1 MEILESLLTINGKDI
16 YKEYRAFL
24 AEDKSGGHDNYNA
37 LLQVPT
43 MKAST
48 AVTFREQNGENLPD
62 SLPAP
67 HYEARDVTLQF
78 GILADTPAEWYTHYI
93 AFINFLKSGWL
104 VFALPELGTQ
114 YRMYFKS
121 ATSHDMSSP
130 LTVED
135 KVYGKMKLKF
145 REPNPYQAI
154 DL

>member
-37 LLQVPT
+37 LLQVPALKPYT
-43 MKAST
+43 TVA
-48 AVTFREQNGENLPD
+48 FREQNGESLPD
-62 SLPAP
+62 ALPHP

-78 GILADTPAEWYTHYI
+78 GILADTPAEWYSNYI
-93 AFINFLKSGWL
+93 AFIEFLKSGWL
-104 VFALPELGTQ
+104 VLALPELGTQ

-121 ATSHDMSSP
+121 AASHEMYSP
-130 LTVED
+130 LTVEG

>member
-43 MKAST
+43 MKAYT

-67 HYEARDVTLQF
+67 HYEARDVTLPIRHLGRHPGRVVHPLHRLHQ
-78 GILADTPAEWYTHYI
+78 
-93 AFINFLKSGWL
+93 
-104 VFALPELGTQ
+104 LPEK
-114 YRMYFKS
+114 RMAGVCPTRTGYPIPHVFQECHLARHVLPAYSRRQSVRQDETEVQRTK
-121 ATSHDMSSP
+121 P
-130 LTVED
+130 LSG
-135 KVYGKMKLKF
+135 Y
-145 REPNPYQAI
+145 
-154 DL
+154 